1 MEVLLL
7 SSAAGAG
14 NLSCPASAVR
24 PYQSRIAVGA
34 SWSEPIALPPPVCH
48 NAAYPGYT
56 HPTTSEVI

>member
-14 NLSCPASAVR
+14 NLSVYLPKVPDACSASAVR
-24 PYQSRIAVGA
+24 PYRSRIAVGA

-48 NAAYPGYT
+48 NAA
-56 HPTTSEVI
+56 